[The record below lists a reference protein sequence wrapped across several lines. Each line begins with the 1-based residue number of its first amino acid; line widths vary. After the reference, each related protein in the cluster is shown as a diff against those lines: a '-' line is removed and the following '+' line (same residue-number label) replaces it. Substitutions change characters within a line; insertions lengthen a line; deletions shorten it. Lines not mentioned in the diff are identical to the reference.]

1 MRGGT
6 PTRHRR
12 VAWLG
17 WEMEKVRAWVAQF
30 IVDYMVVQ
38 VLSSAPVA
46 YLAGWAF
53 QWAPEP
59 GRDTMGFDS
68 LPALFW
74 PILCVLLSLITG
86 YHGWISPI
94 VRKRGQWKE
103 DLRKDVEVALTYV
116 SQARRPESLNP
127 KHTFNPAAIRQAA
140 ENAADVVYGRISKI
154 LRDPP
159 NVINAEDQLSIEEW
173 YATLRKVRRAIA

>member
-1 MRGGT
+1 
-6 PTRHRR
+6 
-12 VAWLG
+12 
-17 WEMEKVRAWVAQF
+17 MEKLRTWVAQF
-30 IVDYMVVQ
+30 IADYIVVQ

-59 GRDTMGFDS
+59 GRESMGLDS

-94 VRKRGQWKE
+94 VRKRGQRKE
-103 DLRKDVEVALTYV
+103 DLREDVEVALTYV

-127 KHTFNPAAIRQAA
+127 EHPGNPAAIRQAA
-140 ENAADVVYGRISKI
+140 ENAADVVYDRISKI

-159 NVINAEDQLSIEEW
+159 NVINAEEQKSLEEW
-173 YATLRKVRRAIA
+173 YAALRKALRIIA